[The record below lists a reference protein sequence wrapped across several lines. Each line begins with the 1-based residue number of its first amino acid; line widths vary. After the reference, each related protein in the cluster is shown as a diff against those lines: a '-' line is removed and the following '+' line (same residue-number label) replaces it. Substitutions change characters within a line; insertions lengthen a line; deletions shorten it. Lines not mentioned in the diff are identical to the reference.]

1 MKLEF
6 SKKTIAEILAEFE
19 DKKTLE
25 WQNDIFEFL
34 KNYENNTSTINFLY
48 QRKDNLYKS
57 VFKREFSNATFQ
69 SLNNYLGLKR
79 GDTALLSAS
88 VLEND
93 GKISLVQ
100 AIEGKLDLYC
110 SDNLE
115 EIKIP
120 YTGDEQN
127 EIGFAIDY
135 AFVNENQIENSN
147 SAELVRI
154 KKIAFAGEST
164 PLSLKELDKPEIYNL
179 YVVNGF
185 PIGVK
190 KADEL
195 NFTVLDKVD
204 ISEDDKNYL
213 VLDSIYEDEP
223 LNVERQV
230 YITDDNKF
238 RFLSN
243 GEYRMGKNRNLI
255 NFELIEQKL
264 DQYIDLNFSVIGF
277 PDKNTGEEVVTLV
290 IESRFIEEINI
301 PQDNLE
307 SHEVPQQTFYIG
319 EFPKNSEKSAIR
331 AELKQLLSEANK

>member
-19 DKKTLE
+19 DKKTLD
-25 WQNDIFEFL
+25 WQNDIFDFL

-69 SLNNYLGLKR
+69 SLNNFLGLKK
-79 GDTALLSAS
+79 GDTALLSSS
-88 VLEND
+88 VLDND

-110 SDNLE
+110 SDNLDE
-115 EIKIP
+115 VKIP

-135 AFVNENQIENSN
+135 AFLNEKQLENAN
-147 SAELVRI
+147 SELVRI
-154 KKIAFAGEST
+154 KKIALSGESI
-164 PLSLKELDKPEIYNL
+164 PASLKELVKPTFYNIYI
-179 YVVNGF
+179 VNGF

-204 ISEDDKNYL
+204 ISEDEKNYL
-213 VLDSIYEDEP
+213 VLDSIYEDES

-230 YITDDNKF
+230 YITDENKF

-243 GEYRMGKNRNLI
+243 GEYRMGKNRDLI
-255 NFELIEQKL
+255 NFELIEKKL
-264 DQYIDLNFSVIGF
+264 EKYIDLNFSVLGF

-301 PQDNLE
+301 PKEELE
-307 SHEVPQQTFYIG
+307 SHEVPLQTFYIG
-319 EFPKNSEKSAIR
+319 EFPKNSEKAAIR
-331 AELKQLLSEANK
+331 AELKQLLSEANS

>member
-6 SKKTIAEILAEFE
+6 SKKTIPEILAEFE
-19 DKKTLE
+19 GKSTLE
-25 WQNDIFEFL
+25 WQNDIFDFL

-48 QRKDNLYKS
+48 QRNDSLYKS

-69 SLNNYLGLKR
+69 SLNNFLGLKR
-79 GDTALLSAS
+79 GDTALLSSS
-88 VLEND
+88 VLDND

-120 YTGDEQN
+120 YTGEEQDQ
-127 EIGFAIDY
+127 IGFAIDY
-135 AFVNENQIENSN
+135 AYINGKHVENS
-147 SAELVRI
+147 SSELVRI
-154 KKIAFAGEST
+154 KKIALSGEHI
-164 PLSLKELDKPEIYNL
+164 PDYLKELEKPTFYSI

-190 KADEL
+190 KEDDL
-195 NFTVLDKVD
+195 NFTVLDKVEL
-204 ISEDDKNYL
+204 SEDEKNNL
-213 VLDSIYEDEP
+213 VLNSIYENEP
-223 LNVERQV
+223 LNTERQV

-238 RFLSN
+238 RFLST
-243 GEYRMGKNRNLI
+243 GEYRIGKNRNLI

-264 DQYIDLNFSVIGF
+264 DKYIDLNFCVLGF
-277 PDKNTGEEVVTLV
+277 PNKKTGEEVVTLV

-301 PQDNLE
+301 PQDELE

-319 EFPKNSEKSAIR
+319 EFPKNSDKSAIR
-331 AELKQLLSEANK
+331 AELKQLLLEAND